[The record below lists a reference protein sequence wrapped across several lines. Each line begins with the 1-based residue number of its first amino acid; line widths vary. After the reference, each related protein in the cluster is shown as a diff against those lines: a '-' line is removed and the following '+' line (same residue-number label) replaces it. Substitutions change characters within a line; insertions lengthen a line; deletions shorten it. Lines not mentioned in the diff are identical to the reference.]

1 MLRSRRPEEGGGLTS
16 GGVSRS
22 VLRYN
27 CRVWKD
33 TKTRRDRRNAVVRV
47 LALVVVLLA
56 TALGAYIVGRS
67 QSPATLNEKDRES
80 LALYAEALDT
90 VRDNYVD
97 QKNIDPKKETY
108 GAIEGMLD
116 SLGDDGHTRFLTPE
130 ERKQND
136 RSLSGT
142 YVGIGIQ
149 LEEKNGEVVVAA
161 PINGSPA
168 EEAGISS
175 DDVLLAVDG
184 ESVRGD
190 EVSEVV
196 EKVRGPE
203 GTSVELTVRHD
214 GERRTYDL
222 QRAEIDSP
230 VASWALIPGTDVGLV
245 LLSSFSD
252 DSAQELQNAFE
263 EAKAAGARR
272 FILDL
277 RNNPGGRLDQAVDMA
292 GYFLETESVVYI
304 RKDASGEREE
314 ITVEG
319 DPESTKAPL
328 AVVVDGGSASS
339 AEILAGALRDNDRAP
354 VVGETTFGT
363 GTVLSEFVL
372 RDGSSILLGVA
383 EWLTPDGDF
392 IRNTGITPDVRVSL
406 SEGTEPLTP
415 DDVRDLSRDET
426 LQKDAQLRT
435 AYEKLQSQ

>member
-1 MLRSRRPEEGGGLTS
+1 
-16 GGVSRS
+16 
-22 VLRYN
+22 
-27 CRVWKD
+27 VWKD
-33 TKTRRDRRNAVVRV
+33 TKTRRELRISVGRV
-47 LALVVVLLA
+47 LVLLVLLLA
-56 TALGAYIVGRS
+56 TGFGAYMVGRS
-67 QSPATLNEKDRES
+67 QSPATLHKEDRKS
-80 LALYAEALDT
+80 VALYAEALDT
-90 VRDNYVD
+90 VRNNYVD
-97 QKNIDPKKETY
+97 QKDIDPKKETY

-136 RSLSGT
+136 QSLSGT
-142 YVGIGIQ
+142 YVGIGVQ

-161 PINGSPA
+161 PIDGSPA

-196 EKVRGPE
+196 EKVKGPE
-203 GTSVELTVRHD
+203 GTSVEVTLRHD
-214 GERRTYDL
+214 GERRKYEL

-230 VASWALIPGTDVGLV
+230 VASWALIPGTNVGLV

-252 DSAQELQNAFE
+252 DSAKELQNAFE

-277 RNNPGGRLDQAVDMA
+277 RNNPGGRLDQAVEMA
-292 GYFLETESVVYI
+292 GYFLEPESVVYI

-319 DPESTKAPL
+319 DPESTEAPL

-354 VVGETTFGT
+354 VIGETTFGT

-392 IRNTGITPDVRVSL
+392 IRNTGITPDVKVSL
-406 SEGTEPLTP
+406 SKGTEPLTP
-415 DDVRDLSRDET
+415 DDARDLSRGEI
-426 LQKDAQLRT
+426 LEKDAQLRT
-435 AYEKLQSQ
+435 AYERLQSQ

>member
-1 MLRSRRPEEGGGLTS
+1 MGRLL
-16 GGVSRS
+16 
-22 VLRYN
+22 VLL
-27 CRVWKD
+27 
-33 TKTRRDRRNAVVRV
+33 V
-47 LALVVVLLA
+47 LLLA
-56 TALGAYIVGRS
+56 TGFGSYMVGRS
-67 QSPATLNEKDRES
+67 QSPATLEDEDRKS

-90 VRDNYVD
+90 VRNNYVD
-97 QKNIDPKKETY
+97 QKEIDPKKETY

-142 YVGIGIQ
+142 YVGIGVQ
-149 LEEKNGEVVVAA
+149 LEEESGEVVVAV
-161 PINGSPA
+161 PIDGSPA

-184 ESVRGD
+184 KSVRGD

-196 EKVRGPE
+196 EKVKGPE
-203 GTSVELTVRHD
+203 GTSVELTVRHE

-222 QRAEIDSP
+222 QRAEIKSP
-230 VASWALIPGTDVGLV
+230 VASWTLIPGTDVGLV

-263 EAKAAGARR
+263 EAEAAGARR

-277 RNNPGGRLDQAVDMA
+277 RNNPGGRLDQAVEMA
-292 GYFLETESVVYI
+292 GLFLEPESVVYI

-319 DPESTKAPL
+319 DPGSMDAPL
-328 AVVVDGGSASS
+328 AVLVDGGTASS

-383 EWLTPDGDF
+383 EWLTPNGDF
-392 IRNTGITPDVRVSL
+392 IRNTGITPDVRVPL
-406 SEGTEPLTP
+406 EQGTEPLTP
-415 DDVRDLSRDET
+415 DDASDLSRSEILDR
-426 LQKDAQLRT
+426 DAQLRR
-435 AYEKLQSQ
+435 AYEELQSQ

>member
-1 MLRSRRPEEGGGLTS
+1 
-16 GGVSRS
+16 
-22 VLRYN
+22 
-27 CRVWKD
+27 VWKD
-33 TKTRRDRRNAVVRV
+33 TKTRPEARISVARV
-47 LALVVVLLA
+47 LFLLVVVLA
-56 TALGAYIVGRS
+56 TAFGAYMVGRS
-67 QSPATLNEKDRES
+67 QSPATLNEVDQES
-80 LALYAEALDT
+80 VALYAEALDT
-90 VRDNYVD
+90 VRKNYVD
-97 QKNIDPKKETY
+97 QRSIDPKKETY
-108 GAIEGMLD
+108 GAIEGMLET
-116 SLGDDGHTRFLTPE
+116 LGDDGHTRFLTPE
-130 ERKQND
+130 EREQND
-136 RSLSGT
+136 QSLSGT
-142 YVGIGIQ
+142 YVGIGVQ

-161 PINGSPA
+161 PIDGSPA

-184 ESVRGD
+184 KSIRGD

-196 EKVRGPE
+196 EKVKGPE
-203 GTSVELTVRHD
+203 GTSVELTVRHE

-230 VASWALIPGTDVGLV
+230 VASWTLIPGTDVGLV

-252 DSAQELQNAFE
+252 DSARELQNAFE
-263 EAKAAGARR
+263 EAQAAGARR

-277 RNNPGGRLDQAVDMA
+277 RNNPGGRLDQAVEMA
-292 GYFLETESVVYI
+292 GFFLEPESVVYI
-304 RKDASGEREE
+304 RKDASGERKE

-319 DPESTKAPL
+319 NQESTQAPL
-328 AVVVDGGSASS
+328 AVLVDGGSASS

-372 RDGSSILLGVA
+372 SDGSSILLGVA

-415 DDVRDLSRDET
+415 EDASDLSQEEI
-426 LQKDAQLRT
+426 LEKDAQLRT
-435 AYEKLQSQ
+435 AYEMLQRQ

>member
-1 MLRSRRPEEGGGLTS
+1 
-16 GGVSRS
+16 
-22 VLRYN
+22 
-27 CRVWKD
+27 
-33 TKTRRDRRNAVVRV
+33 
-47 LALVVVLLA
+47 
-56 TALGAYIVGRS
+56 
-67 QSPATLNEKDRES
+67 
-80 LALYAEALDT
+80 
-90 VRDNYVD
+90 
-97 QKNIDPKKETY
+97 
-108 GAIEGMLD
+108 MLD

-142 YVGIGIQ
+142 YVGIGVQ

-161 PINGSPA
+161 PIDGSPA

-196 EKVRGPE
+196 EKVKGPE
-203 GTSVELTVRHD
+203 GTSVELTLRHD
-214 GERRTYDL
+214 GQRRTYDL

-230 VASWALIPGTDVGLV
+230 VASWTLIPGTDVGLV

-252 DSAQELQNAFE
+252 NSAQELQNAFE

-277 RNNPGGRLDQAVDMA
+277 RNNPGGRLDQAMEMA
-292 GYFLETESVVYI
+292 GYFLEPESVVYI
-304 RKDASGEREE
+304 RKDASGKREE

-319 DPESTKAPL
+319 DPESTEAPL
-328 AVVVDGGSASS
+328 AVVVDGGTASS
-339 AEILAGALRDNDRAP
+339 AEILAGALRDNDRAT

-383 EWLTPDGDF
+383 EWLTPNGDF
-392 IRNTGITPDVRVSL
+392 IRNTGITPDVRVPL
-406 SEGTEPLTP
+406 SEGTEPLSP
-415 DDVRDLSRDET
+415 HDVRDLSRDEIFE
-426 LQKDAQLRT
+426 KDAQLRT
-435 AYEKLQSQ
+435 AYEKLQSR

>member
-1 MLRSRRPEEGGGLTS
+1 M
-16 GGVSRS
+16 
-22 VLRYN
+22 
-27 CRVWKD
+27 
-33 TKTRRDRRNAVVRV
+33 RV

-56 TALGAYIVGRS
+56 TALGAYMVGRS
-67 QSPATLNEKDRES
+67 QSPATLDERDRES

-90 VRDNYVD
+90 VRNNYVY
-97 QKNIDPKKETY
+97 QKDIDSKKETY
-108 GAIEGMLD
+108 GAIEGMLET
-116 SLGDDGHTRFLTPE
+116 LGDDGHTRFLTPE

-136 RSLSGT
+136 QSLSGT
-142 YVGIGIQ
+142 YVGIGVQ
-149 LEEKNGEVVVAA
+149 LEEENGEVVVAA
-161 PINGSPA
+161 PIDGSPA

-184 ESVRGD
+184 KSVRGD

-196 EKVRGPE
+196 EKVKGPE
-203 GTSVELTVRHD
+203 GTSVELTVRHE

-230 VASWALIPGTDVGLV
+230 VASWAMIPGTNVALV

-263 EAKAAGARR
+263 EAQASGARR

-277 RNNPGGRLDQAVDMA
+277 RNNPGGRLDQAVEMA
-292 GYFLETESVVYI
+292 GYFLEPESVVYI

-319 DPESTKAPL
+319 DPESTEAPL

-392 IRNTGITPDVRVSL
+392 IRNTGITPDVKVSL

-415 DDVRDLSRDET
+415 DDARDLSRQDILE
-426 LQKDAQLRT
+426 KDAQLRT
-435 AYEKLQSQ
+435 AYEKLQGQ

>member
-1 MLRSRRPEEGGGLTS
+1 M
-16 GGVSRS
+16 
-22 VLRYN
+22 LRYN
-27 CRVWKD
+27 CCVWKD

-56 TALGAYIVGRS
+56 TALGAYMVGRS
-67 QSPATLNEKDRES
+67 QSTATLDERDRES

-90 VRDNYVD
+90 VRNNYVY
-97 QKNIDPKKETY
+97 QKDIDSKKETY
-108 GAIEGMLD
+108 GAIEGMLET
-116 SLGDDGHTRFLTPE
+116 LGDDGHTRFLTPE

-136 RSLSGT
+136 QSLSGT
-142 YVGIGIQ
+142 YVGIGVQ
-149 LEEKNGEVVVAA
+149 LEEENGEVVVAV
-161 PINGSPA
+161 PIDGSPA

-184 ESVRGD
+184 KSVRGD

-196 EKVRGPE
+196 EKVKGPE
-203 GTSVELTVRHD
+203 GTNVELTVRHD

-230 VASWALIPGTDVGLV
+230 VASWTLIPGTDVGLV

-263 EAKAAGARR
+263 EARAAGARR

-277 RNNPGGRLDQAVDMA
+277 RNNPGGRLDQAVELA
-292 GYFLETESVVYI
+292 GYFLEPESVVYI

-319 DPESTKAPL
+319 DPESTDAPL
-328 AVVVDGGSASS
+328 AVLVDGGSASS

-392 IRNTGITPDVRVSL
+392 IRNTGITPNVKVSL

-415 DDVRDLSRDET
+415 DDARDLSRQDILE
-426 LQKDAQLRT
+426 KDAQLRT
-435 AYEKLQSQ
+435 AYEKLQGQ

>member
-1 MLRSRRPEEGGGLTS
+1 
-16 GGVSRS
+16 
-22 VLRYN
+22 
-27 CRVWKD
+27 VWKD
-33 TKTRRDRRNAVVRV
+33 TKTRRELRISVGRV
-47 LALVVVLLA
+47 LVLLVLLLA
-56 TALGAYIVGRS
+56 TGFGAYMVGRS
-67 QSPATLNEKDRES
+67 QSPATLHKEDRKS
-80 LALYAEALDT
+80 VALYAEALDT
-90 VRDNYVD
+90 VRNNYVD
-97 QKNIDPKKETY
+97 QKDIDPKKETY

-136 RSLSGT
+136 QSLSGT
-142 YVGIGIQ
+142 YVGIGVQ

-161 PINGSPA
+161 PIDGSPA

-196 EKVRGPE
+196 EKVKGPE
-203 GTSVELTVRHD
+203 GTSVEVTLRHD
-214 GERRTYDL
+214 GERRTYEL

-230 VASWALIPGTDVGLV
+230 VASWALIPGTNVGLV

-252 DSAQELQNAFE
+252 DSAKELQNAFE

-277 RNNPGGRLDQAVDMA
+277 RNNPGGRLDQAVEMA
-292 GYFLETESVVYI
+292 GYFLEPESVVYI

-314 ITVEG
+314 IKVEG
-319 DPESTKAPL
+319 DPESTEAPL
-328 AVVVDGGSASS
+328 AVVVDGGTASS
-339 AEILAGALRDNDRAP
+339 AEILAGTLRDNDRAP

-372 RDGSSILLGVA
+372 SDGSSILLGVA

-392 IRNTGITPDVRVSL
+392 IRNTGITPDLRVPL
-406 SEGTEPLTP
+406 PEGTEPLTP
-415 DDVRDLSRDET
+415 VDARDLSRDEI
-426 LQKDAQLRT
+426 LGKDAQLRT
-435 AYEKLQSQ
+435 AYEELQ

>member
-1 MLRSRRPEEGGGLTS
+1 
-16 GGVSRS
+16 
-22 VLRYN
+22 
-27 CRVWKD
+27 VWKD
-33 TKTRRDRRNAVVRV
+33 TKTRRELRISVGRV
-47 LALVVVLLA
+47 LVLLVLLLA
-56 TALGAYIVGRS
+56 TGFGAYMVGRS
-67 QSPATLNEKDRES
+67 QSPATLDEKDRKS

-97 QKNIDPKKETY
+97 QKDINSKKETY

-116 SLGDDGHTRFLTPE
+116 SLGDDGHTRFLTPA
-130 ERKQND
+130 EREQND
-136 RSLSGT
+136 KSLSGT
-142 YVGIGIQ
+142 YVGIGVQ
-149 LEEKNGEVVVAA
+149 LEKKSGEVVVAA
-161 PINGSPA
+161 PIDGSPA
-168 EEAGISS
+168 EAAGISS

-184 ESVRGD
+184 KSVRGD

-196 EKVRGPE
+196 EKVKGPE

-230 VASWALIPGTDVGLV
+230 VASWTLIPGTDVGLV

-252 DSAQELQNAFE
+252 ASAQELQNAFE

-277 RNNPGGRLDQAVDMA
+277 RNNPGGRLDQAVQMA
-292 GYFLETESVVYI
+292 GYFLEPESVVYI

-319 DPESTKAPL
+319 DPESTEAPL
-328 AVVVDGGSASS
+328 AVLVNGGSASS

-372 RDGSSILLGVA
+372 SDGSSILLGIA

-392 IRNTGITPDVRVSL
+392 IRNTGITPDVRVPL

-415 DDVRDLSRDET
+415 DDVRDLSRNEIFE
-426 LQKDAQLRT
+426 KDAQLRT

>member
-1 MLRSRRPEEGGGLTS
+1 
-16 GGVSRS
+16 

-27 CRVWKD
+27 CCVWKD

-56 TALGAYIVGRS
+56 TALGAYMVGRS
-67 QSPATLNEKDRES
+67 QSPATLDERDRES

-90 VRDNYVD
+90 VRNNYVD
-97 QKNIDPKKETY
+97 QKDIDSKKETY
-108 GAIEGMLD
+108 GAIEGMLET
-116 SLGDDGHTRFLTPE
+116 LGDDGHTRFLTPE

-136 RSLSGT
+136 QSLSGT
-142 YVGIGIQ
+142 YVGIGVQ
-149 LEEKNGEVVVAA
+149 LEEENGEVVVAA
-161 PINGSPA
+161 PIDGSPA

-196 EKVRGPE
+196 EKVKGPE

-222 QRAEIDSP
+222 QRAEIVSP
-230 VASWALIPGTDVGLV
+230 VASWTLIPGTDVGLV

-252 DSAQELQNAFE
+252 ESAQELQNAFE

-277 RNNPGGRLDQAVDMA
+277 RNNPGGRLDQAVEMA
-292 GYFLETESVVYI
+292 GYFLEPESVVYI

-319 DPESTKAPL
+319 DPESTEAPL
-328 AVVVDGGSASS
+328 AVMVDGGSASS

-392 IRNTGITPDVRVSL
+392 IRNKGITPDVRVPL

-415 DDVRDLSRDET
+415 DDVRDLSRDKIFE
-426 LQKDAQLRT
+426 KDAQLRT

>member
-1 MLRSRRPEEGGGLTS
+1 MLKAEAEGW
-16 GGVSRS
+16 S

-33 TKTRRDRRNAVVRV
+33 TKTRRELRISVGRV
-47 LALVVVLLA
+47 LVLLVLVLA
-56 TALGAYIVGRS
+56 TGFGAYMVGRS
-67 QSPATLNEKDRES
+67 QSPATLDEEDRKS
-80 LALYAEALDT
+80 VALYAEALDT
-90 VRDNYVD
+90 VRNNYVD
-97 QKNIDPKKETY
+97 QKDIDPKNETY

-130 ERKQND
+130 QRKQND
-136 RSLSGT
+136 QSLSGT
-142 YVGIGIQ
+142 YVGIGVQ

-161 PINGSPA
+161 PIDGSPA

-196 EKVRGPE
+196 EKVKGPE
-203 GTSVELTVRHD
+203 GTSVEVTLRHE
-214 GERRTYDL
+214 GERRTYEL

-230 VASWALIPGTDVGLV
+230 VASWALIPGTNVGLV

-277 RNNPGGRLDQAVDMA
+277 RNNPGGRLDQAVEMA
-292 GYFLETESVVYI
+292 GYFLEPESVVYI

-314 ITVEG
+314 IKVEG
-319 DPESTKAPL
+319 DPESTEAPL
-328 AVVVDGGSASS
+328 AVVVDGGTASS

-372 RDGSSILLGVA
+372 SDGSSILLGVA

-392 IRNTGITPDVRVSL
+392 IRNTGITPDLRVPL
-406 SEGTEPLTP
+406 PEGTEPLTP
-415 DDVRDLSRDET
+415 VDARDLSRDEI
-426 LQKDAQLRT
+426 LGKDAQLRT
-435 AYEKLQSQ
+435 AYEELQ

>member
-1 MLRSRRPEEGGGLTS
+1 M
-16 GGVSRS
+16 
-22 VLRYN
+22 LRYN
-27 CRVWKD
+27 CSVWKD

-56 TALGAYIVGRS
+56 TALGAYMVGRS
-67 QSPATLNEKDRES
+67 QSTATLDERDRES

-90 VRDNYVD
+90 VRNNYVY
-97 QKNIDPKKETY
+97 QKDIDSKKETY
-108 GAIEGMLD
+108 GAIEGMLQT
-116 SLGDDGHTRFLTPE
+116 LGDDGHTRFLTPE
-130 ERKQND
+130 EREQND
-136 RSLSGT
+136 QSLSGT

-149 LEEKNGEVVVAA
+149 LEEKNGKVVVAA
-161 PINGSPA
+161 PIDGSPA

-184 ESVRGD
+184 ESVRGG

-196 EKVRGPE
+196 EKVKGPE
-203 GTSVELTVRHD
+203 GTSVELTVRHE

-230 VASWALIPGTDVGLV
+230 VASWAMIPGTNVALV

-263 EAKAAGARR
+263 KAKAAGAKR

-277 RNNPGGRLDQAVDMA
+277 RNNPGGRLDQAVEMA
-292 GYFLETESVVYI
+292 GYFLEPESVVYI
-304 RKDASGEREE
+304 RKDASGKREE

-319 DPESTKAPL
+319 DPESTEAPL
-328 AVVVDGGSASS
+328 AVLVNENSASS
-339 AEILAGALRDNDRAP
+339 AEILAGALRDNARAP
-354 VVGETTFGT
+354 VIGETTFGT

-392 IRNTGITPDVRVSL
+392 IRETGIAPDVEVAL
-406 SEGTEPLTP
+406 SEGTELLTP
-415 DDVRDLSRDET
+415 GEARELSKEEILER
-426 LQKDAQLRT
+426 DAQLAR
-435 AYEKLQSQ
+435 AFE

>member
-1 MLRSRRPEEGGGLTS
+1 M
-16 GGVSRS
+16 
-22 VLRYN
+22 LRYN
-27 CRVWKD
+27 CCVWKD
-33 TKTRRDRRNAVVRV
+33 TKTRHDRRNAVARV

-56 TALGAYIVGRS
+56 TALGAYMVGRS
-67 QSPATLNEKDRES
+67 QSPATPNEKDRES

-90 VRDNYVD
+90 IRKNYVD
-97 QKNIDPKKETY
+97 EKNIDPKKETY
-108 GAIEGMLD
+108 GAIKGMLET
-116 SLGDDGHTRFLTPE
+116 LGDDGHTRFLTPE
-130 ERKQND
+130 EREQND
-136 RSLSGT
+136 QSLSGT
-142 YVGIGIQ
+142 YVGIGVQ

-161 PINGSPA
+161 PIDGSPA
-168 EEAGISS
+168 EKAGIGS

-184 ESVRGD
+184 ESIRGD

-196 EKVRGPE
+196 EKVKGPE
-203 GTSVELTVRHD
+203 GTRVELTVRHE

-222 QRAEIDSP
+222 QRAEINSP
-230 VASWALIPGTDVGLV
+230 VASWALIPGTNVALV

-277 RNNPGGRLDQAVDMA
+277 RNNPGGRLDQAVEMA
-292 GYFLETESVVYI
+292 GYFLEPESVVYI

-314 ITVEG
+314 IKVEG
-319 DPESTKAPL
+319 QPESTDAPL
-328 AVVVDGGSASS
+328 AVLVDGGSASS
-339 AEILAGALRDNDRAP
+339 SEILAGALRDNDRAP
-354 VVGETTFGT
+354 VIGETTFGT

-392 IRNTGITPDVRVSL
+392 IRDTGITPDVRVPL
-406 SEGTEPLTP
+406 SEGTEPLSP
-415 DDVRDLSRDET
+415 DDARDLSRQEI
-426 LQKDAQLRT
+426 LEKDAQLRT

>member
-1 MLRSRRPEEGGGLTS
+1 M
-16 GGVSRS
+16 
-22 VLRYN
+22 
-27 CRVWKD
+27 
-33 TKTRRDRRNAVVRV
+33 
-47 LALVVVLLA
+47 
-56 TALGAYIVGRS
+56 VGRS
-67 QSPATLNEKDRES
+67 QSPATLHKEDRKS
-80 LALYAEALDT
+80 VALYAEALDT
-90 VRDNYVD
+90 VRNNYVD
-97 QKNIDPKKETY
+97 QKDIDPKKETY

-136 RSLSGT
+136 QSLSGT
-142 YVGIGIQ
+142 YVGIGVQ

-161 PINGSPA
+161 PIDGSPA

-196 EKVRGPE
+196 EKVKGPE
-203 GTSVELTVRHD
+203 GTSVEVTLRHD
-214 GERRTYDL
+214 GERRKYEL

-230 VASWALIPGTDVGLV
+230 VASWALIPGTNVGLV

-252 DSAQELQNAFE
+252 DSAKELQNAFE

-277 RNNPGGRLDQAVDMA
+277 RNNPGGRLDQAVEMA
-292 GYFLETESVVYI
+292 GYFLEPESVVYI

-314 ITVEG
+314 IKVEG
-319 DPESTKAPL
+319 DPESTEAPL
-328 AVVVDGGSASS
+328 AVVVDGGTASS
-339 AEILAGALRDNDRAP
+339 AEILAGTLRDNDRAP

-372 RDGSSILLGVA
+372 SDGSSILLGVA

-392 IRNTGITPDVRVSL
+392 IRNTGITPDLRVPL
-406 SEGTEPLTP
+406 PEGTEPLTP
-415 DDVRDLSRDET
+415 VDARDLSRDEI
-426 LQKDAQLRT
+426 LGKDAQLRT
-435 AYEKLQSQ
+435 AYEELQ

>member
-1 MLRSRRPEEGGGLTS
+1 
-16 GGVSRS
+16 

-27 CRVWKD
+27 CCVWKD

-56 TALGAYIVGRS
+56 TALGAYMVGRS

-90 VRDNYVD
+90 VRNNYVD
-97 QKNIDPKKETY
+97 QKNIDAKKETY
-108 GAIEGMLD
+108 GAIEGMLK
-116 SLGDDGHTRFLTPE
+116 SLGDGGHTRFLTPK
-130 ERKQND
+130 EREQND
-136 RSLSGT
+136 QSLSGT
-142 YVGIGIQ
+142 YVGIGVQ

-161 PINGSPA
+161 PIDGSPA
-168 EEAGISS
+168 EKAGISS

-184 ESVRGD
+184 KSVRGD
-190 EVSEVV
+190 EVPEVV
-196 EKVRGPE
+196 EKVKGPK
-203 GTSVELTVRHD
+203 GTSVELTVRQD

-252 DSAQELQNAFE
+252 NSAQELQNAFE

-277 RNNPGGRLDQAVDMA
+277 RNNPGGRLDQAVKMA
-292 GYFLETESVVYI
+292 GYFLEPESVVYI

-314 ITVEG
+314 IKVEG
-319 DPESTKAPL
+319 DPESTEAPL

-339 AEILAGALRDNDRAP
+339 AEILAGALRDNNRAP

-372 RDGSSILLGVA
+372 KDGSSILLGVA

-392 IRNTGITPDVRVSL
+392 IRNTGIAPDVRVPL

-415 DDVRDLSRDET
+415 DDVSGLSRQEI
-426 LQKDAQLRT
+426 LKKDAQLRT
-435 AYEKLQSQ
+435 AYEKLEGQ

>member
-1 MLRSRRPEEGGGLTS
+1 
-16 GGVSRS
+16 
-22 VLRYN
+22 
-27 CRVWKD
+27 VWKD
-33 TKTRRDRRNAVVRV
+33 TKTRPEARISVVRV
-47 LALVVVLLA
+47 LVLFVLLLA
-56 TALGAYIVGRS
+56 TGFGSYMVGRS
-67 QSPATLNEKDRES
+67 QSPATLDERDQKS

-97 QKNIDPKKETY
+97 QKDIDPKKETY

-142 YVGIGIQ
+142 YVGIGVQ
-149 LEEKNGEVVVAA
+149 LEEKNDEVVVAA
-161 PINGSPA
+161 PIDGSPA
-168 EEAGISS
+168 EEAGIST

-184 ESVRGD
+184 ESIRGD

-196 EKVRGPE
+196 EKVKGQE
-203 GTSVELTVRHD
+203 GTSVELTVRHE

-222 QRAEIDSP
+222 KRAEIDSP
-230 VASWALIPGTDVGLV
+230 VASWTLIPGTDVGLV

-263 EAKAAGARR
+263 EAQAAGAKR

-277 RNNPGGRLDQAVDMA
+277 RNNPGGRIEQAVEMA
-292 GYFLETESVVYI
+292 GYFLESESVVYI
-304 RKDASGEREE
+304 RKDASDEREE

-319 DPESTKAPL
+319 DPGSTDAPL
-328 AVVVDGGSASS
+328 AVLVDGGSASS
-339 AEILAGALRDNDRAP
+339 AEILAGALRDNDRAL

-383 EWLTPDGDF
+383 EWLTPNGDF
-392 IRNTGITPDVRVSL
+392 IRNTGITPDVRVPL
-406 SEGTEPLTP
+406 GEGTEPLTP
-415 DDVRDLSRDET
+415 DDASDLSREEILDR
-426 LQKDAQLRT
+426 DAQLRK
-435 AYEKLQSQ
+435 AYEELQSQ

>member
-1 MLRSRRPEEGGGLTS
+1 
-16 GGVSRS
+16 
-22 VLRYN
+22 
-27 CRVWKD
+27 VWKD
-33 TKTRRDRRNAVVRV
+33 TKTRRELRISVGRV
-47 LALVVVLLA
+47 LVLLVLLLA
-56 TALGAYIVGRS
+56 TGFGAYMVGRS
-67 QSPATLNEKDRES
+67 QSPATLHKEDRKS
-80 LALYAEALDT
+80 VALYAEALDT
-90 VRDNYVD
+90 VRNNYVD
-97 QKNIDPKKETY
+97 QKDIDPKKETY

-136 RSLSGT
+136 QSLSGT
-142 YVGIGIQ
+142 YVGIGVQ

-161 PINGSPA
+161 PIDGSPA

-196 EKVRGPE
+196 EKVKGPE
-203 GTSVELTVRHD
+203 GTSVEVTLRHE
-214 GERRTYDL
+214 GERRTYEL

-230 VASWALIPGTDVGLV
+230 VASWALIPGTNVGLV

-277 RNNPGGRLDQAVDMA
+277 RNNPGGRLDQAVEMA
-292 GYFLETESVVYI
+292 GYFLEPESVVYI

-314 ITVEG
+314 IKVEG
-319 DPESTKAPL
+319 DPESTEAPL
-328 AVVVDGGSASS
+328 AVVVDGGTASS

-372 RDGSSILLGVA
+372 SDGSSILLGVA

-392 IRNTGITPDVRVSL
+392 IRNTGITPDLRVPL
-406 SEGTEPLTP
+406 PEGTEPLTP
-415 DDVRDLSRDET
+415 VDARDLSRDEI
-426 LQKDAQLRT
+426 LGKDAQLRT
-435 AYEKLQSQ
+435 AYEELQ

>member
-1 MLRSRRPEEGGGLTS
+1 VG
-16 GGVSRS
+16 
-22 VLRYN
+22 
-27 CRVWKD
+27 
-33 TKTRRDRRNAVVRV
+33 RV
-47 LALVVVLLA
+47 LVLLVLVLA
-56 TALGAYIVGRS
+56 TGFGAYMVGRS
-67 QSPATLNEKDRES
+67 QSPATLDEEDRKS
-80 LALYAEALDT
+80 VALYAEALDT
-90 VRDNYVD
+90 VRNNYVD
-97 QKNIDPKKETY
+97 QKDIDPKKETY

-136 RSLSGT
+136 QSLSGT
-142 YVGIGIQ
+142 YVGIGVQ

-161 PINGSPA
+161 PIDGSPA

-196 EKVRGPE
+196 EKVKGPE
-203 GTSVELTVRHD
+203 GTSVEVTLRHD
-214 GERRTYDL
+214 GERRKYEL

-230 VASWALIPGTDVGLV
+230 VASWALIPGTNVGLV

-252 DSAQELQNAFE
+252 DSAKELQNAFE

-277 RNNPGGRLDQAVDMA
+277 RNNPGGRLDQAVEMA
-292 GYFLETESVVYI
+292 GYFLEPESVVYI

-314 ITVEG
+314 IKVEG
-319 DPESTKAPL
+319 DPESTEAPL
-328 AVVVDGGSASS
+328 AVVVDGGTASS
-339 AEILAGALRDNDRAP
+339 AEILAGTLRDNDRAP

-372 RDGSSILLGVA
+372 SDGSSILLGVA

-392 IRNTGITPDVRVSL
+392 IRNTGITPDLRVPL
-406 SEGTEPLTP
+406 PEGTEPLTP
-415 DDVRDLSRDET
+415 VDARDLSRDEI
-426 LQKDAQLRT
+426 LGKDAQLRT
-435 AYEKLQSQ
+435 AYEELQ